1 MEKSTK
7 IITLFSIRSGE
18 KIPNTKYKCEITSD
32 GFSFLITGITI
43 KDSYTNIYYCTVFQ
57 YLEHY
62 DLDVSGRDRTMRGN
76 SDICWK
82 RYPNQSKR
90 TSSSLSF
97 FSSLGSFPK
106 SMRKLWMGVIMNQSE
121 TVVVGSKRGQ
131 TALVKIN

>member
-1 MEKSTK
+1 MWRNQQK
-7 IITLFSIRSGE
+7 ILTLFSIRSGE

-32 GFSFLITGITI
+32 GFSFLVTGITI

-82 RYPNQSKR
+82 RYPNQSWAAKG
-90 TSSSLSF
+90 LLHPIF
-97 FSSLGSFPK
+97 LPCFPK

-131 TALVKIN
+131 TALAKIN

>member
-1 MEKSTK
+1 MDVFHNALKSPN
-7 IITLFSIRSGE
+7 RSGE

-32 GFSFLITGITI
+32 GFSFLVTGITI

-82 RYPNQSKR
+82 RYPNQSWAEQKDFFIPIFLFFLGE
-90 TSSSLSF
+90 LS
-97 FSSLGSFPK
+97 K
-106 SMRKLWMGVIMNQSE
+106 IDEKIMN
-121 TVVVGSKRGQ
+121 GSDNEPIGNRCCCQ
-131 TALVKIN
+131 